1 MHDDSHVCSPQ
12 RMTIKNVSVD
22 LSHDKVHAQDSGTL
36 DKLDA
41 FKRVITLT
49 GTLDNTQRKRL
60 LEIADK
66 CPVHKILER
75 SSEVVT
81 ELS

>member
-1 MHDDSHVCSPQ
+1 MKD
-12 RMTIKNVSVD
+12 VSVD
-22 LSHDKVHAQDSGTL
+22 VSHDKVHAQDSGTL

-49 GTLDNTQRKRL
+49 GTLDDAQRKRS

-66 CPVHKILER
+66 CAVHKTLER